1 MLGLSFNR
9 RFNGVFLLPLA
20 KLAVMFSDID
30 GTVERLKAASAHDV
44 VDRLRLIQAP
54 TLVIT
59 GTDDRLI
66 DPASSEKIAK
76 LVTNAR
82 LVKVPRG
89 GHVFFIEMHAD
100 FDRSLPLPNG

>member
-20 KLAVMFSDID
+20 KLAVRFSDID

-89 GHVFFIEMHAD
+89 GHAFFIEMHAD
-100 FDRSLPLPNG
+100 FDRSLPLPDG